1 MFSLAYKDDAAWN
14 ESHWQNEQF
23 NKILREAKAELDQDK
38 RTEMYRE
45 MQMLCRDDGG
55 TIVPFFRNRVF
66 ARRSNV
72 MHQPEMAGNWELDGA
87 RSFQRWWFA

>member
-1 MFSLAYKDDAAWN
+1 
-14 ESHWQNEQF
+14 
-23 NKILREAKAELDQDK
+23 
-38 RTEMYRE
+38 MYRD

-72 MHQPEMAGNWELDGA
+72 LHGPNMAGNWEMDGA
-87 RSFQRWWFA
+87 RSYQRWWFA